1 MERLM
6 FYANGYHHSSVDHLV
21 KIFLF
26 GNSWDCTK
34 NLKWMASLD
43 VKLEIVDH
51 SLLNCSD
58 PKYRARPIITV
69 MNYKSTL
76 KRYCR
81 EDRELQNCS
90 CHISFLRLDETTNEF
105 HPMFSVNCS
114 GAEFWNFPKQ
124 LPENTTTLYITHN
137 NISSLDALCVK
148 NSTYNEV
155 QDIFLDYNQIKSTA
169 VLENC
174 VWFEKFRVLS
184 LRGNQLERIPT
195 YAFRNSFEKSQ
206 HATKL
211 YLSDNPWLCSCR
223 LQPRVQTLCMQ
234 YEIIVDQ
241 KQILC
246 LNHKNDKDIFGRRL
260 MELSRN
266 DVCKEKEFPLD
277 QYEIMS
283 IIFTILII
291 LLFTNFLYD
300 YYHYRNYGKLPWFV
314 IKML

>member
-1 MERLM
+1 M
-6 FYANGYHHSSVDHLV
+6 
-21 KIFLF
+21 
-26 GNSWDCTK
+26 
-34 NLKWMASLD
+34 
-43 VKLEIVDH
+43 
-51 SLLNCSD
+51 
-58 PKYRARPIITV
+58 
-69 MNYKSTL
+69 
-76 KRYCR
+76 
-81 EDRELQNCS
+81 
-90 CHISFLRLDETTNEF
+90 
-105 HPMFSVNCS
+105 
-114 GAEFWNFPKQ
+114 
-124 LPENTTTLYITHN
+124 
-137 NISSLDALCVK
+137 DALCVK

-155 QDIFLDYNQIKSTA
+155 HDIYLDYNQIKSTA

-184 LRGNQLERIPT
+184 LKGNQLERIPS

-246 LNHKNDKDIFGRRL
+246 LSEKNDKDIFGRPL
-260 MELSRN
+260 MELSLN